1 MIRNNIHT
9 ILTGT
14 LRNLKLSSDKL
25 NINPPN
31 NVSFGDYSTNI
42 ALQLAKTEKKNPMEL
57 AKTIAEAIKMDDI
70 IEKVEILKPGF
81 INIWISKNV
90 LLKNLTETSQN
101 TFSFKEY
108 HLGKNKKV
116 IVEYAHPNTH
126 KLFHIG
132 HLRNITTGE
141 TVARLLEVTGNKVIR
156 ANYQGDVGLHI
167 AKTLWAAPKTLNE
180 LGKEKINSMTIRE
193 KISLLGNAYVK
204 GSEAYETSVEAKKEI
219 IEINKQ
225 IYNQDGR
232 IMPLYEQTRA
242 WSLEYFDEK
251 YERIG
256 TTFDKKYF
264 ESQMAKRSIELIEE
278 LVKKNILEKSN
289 GAIIFNG
296 EGHGVHTRVF
306 LNKEGYPTY
315 EGKEL
320 PLAEKETTDFG
331 EVDKIIHVV
340 TEEQTSFFATTFKVE
355 ELTDSKRY
363 TGKQQHLKYG
373 WVHLKGGKM
382 SSRKGNVVEG
392 EWLLDEAKKQIIKD
406 YESTEEVAEKLAIA
420 AVKYSFLKSGLQ
432 GDVYFDMKDATTL
445 QGDSG
450 PYLVYTYVRCKS
462 VLNKSEGANNVI
474 SIKAEESLSL
484 NAEELAIM
492 RTLIKYPEVVQE
504 SAQSFAPNYLCLYL
518 YDLSQKYNLFYQK
531 NSILKADNEDEKNLR
546 LTITKATAN
555 VLKHCLN
562 LLGIETVEKM

>member
-1 MIRNNIHT
+1 MKDLIHEKIRHT
-9 ILTGT
+9 LEA
-14 LRNLKLSSDKL
+14 LNLPFERLM
-25 NINPPN
+25 INPPN
-31 NVSFGDYSTNI
+31 NEDFGDYSTNI
-42 ALQLAKTEKKNPMEL
+42 ALQLAKIEKKNPMEL
-57 AKTIAEAIKMDDI
+57 AKLIADAIKIDEV
-70 IEKVEILKPGF
+70 IEKVEVMKPGF
-81 INIWISKNV
+81 INVWLSKQV
-90 LLKNLTETSQN
+90 LIKNLLESSQN
-101 TFSFKEY
+101 MYSVQEY

-141 TVARLLEVTGNKVIR
+141 TVARLLEVTGNTVIR

-167 AKTLWAAPKTLNE
+167 AKTLWAAPKTMNE
-180 LGKEKINSMTIRE
+180 LGEEKISSMPIRE
-193 KISLLGNAYVK
+193 KISLLGKAYVK
-204 GSEAYETSVEAKKEI
+204 GSEAYESNDVSKKEI

-232 IMPLYEQTRA
+232 IMPLYEKTRA

-251 YERIG
+251 YDRVG

-278 LVKKNILEKSN
+278 LVKKNILEKSK
-289 GAIIFNG
+289 GAVIFNG

-306 LNKEGYPTY
+306 LNQEGYPTY

-320 PLAEKETTDFG
+320 PLAEKETADFG

-363 TGKQQHLKYG
+363 TGKQKHLKYG

-450 PYLVYTYVRCKS
+450 PYLVYAYVRCKS
-462 VLNKSEGANNVI
+462 VLNKSNSSNNVI
-474 SIKAEESLSL
+474 PRKVEESLSL
-484 NAEELAIM
+484 NNEELTLLRA
-492 RTLIKYPEVVQE
+492 LIKYPEVVLE
-504 SAQSFAPNYLCLYL
+504 TAQNFAPNYLCLYL

-531 NSILKADNEDEKNLR
+531 NSILKADNEDDKNVR
-546 LTITKATAN
+546 LTITKGTAN
-555 VLKHCLN
+555 VLKHGLN
-562 LLGIETVEKM
+562 LLGIQTVEKM

>member
-1 MIRNNIHT
+1 
-9 ILTGT
+9 
-14 LRNLKLSSDKL
+14 
-25 NINPPN
+25 
-31 NVSFGDYSTNI
+31 VS
-42 ALQLAKTEKKNPMEL
+42 
-57 AKTIAEAIKMDDI
+57 
-70 IEKVEILKPGF
+70 
-81 INIWISKNV
+81 
-90 LLKNLTETSQN
+90 
-101 TFSFKEY
+101 
-108 HLGKNKKV
+108 
-116 IVEYAHPNTH
+116 
-126 KLFHIG
+126 
-132 HLRNITTGE
+132 
-141 TVARLLEVTGNKVIR
+141 
-156 ANYQGDVGLHI
+156 
-167 AKTLWAAPKTLNE
+167 
-180 LGKEKINSMTIRE
+180 
-193 KISLLGNAYVK
+193 
-204 GSEAYETSVEAKKEI
+204 KKEI

-232 IMPLYEQTRA
+232 IMPLYEKTRA
-242 WSLEYFDEK
+242 WSLEYFNEK
-251 YERIG
+251 YDRVG

-264 ESQMAKRSIELIEE
+264 ESQMAKRSIELIDE
-278 LVKKNILEKSN
+278 LVKKNILEKSD

-406 YESTEEVAEKLAIA
+406 YGSTEEVAEKLAIA

-450 PYLVYTYVRCKS
+450 PYLIYTYVRCKS
-462 VLNKSEGANNVI
+462 VLNKSVKTNLVI
-474 SIKAEESLSL
+474 PDPDPGSSKL
-484 NAEELAIM
+484 NHEELALL
-492 RTLIKYPEVVQE
+492 RALIKYPEVVLE
-504 SAQSFAPNYLCLYL
+504 TAQNVAPNYLCTYL
-518 YDLSQKYNLFYQK
+518 YELSQKYNLFYQK
-531 NSILKADNEDEKNLR
+531 NPILKAENEDEKYLR
-546 LTITKATAN
+546 LTITKGTAN
-555 VLKHCLN
+555 VLKHGLN

>member
-31 NVSFGDYSTNI
+31 NEDFGDFTTNI

-57 AKTIAEAIKMDDI
+57 AKTIVEAIKTDDI

-81 INIWISKNV
+81 INVWISKNV
-90 LLKNLTETSQN
+90 LLKNLSESSQN
-101 TFSFKEY
+101 IFSFKEY

-141 TVARLLEVTGNKVIR
+141 TIARLLEVTGNTVIR

-167 AKTLWAAPKTLNE
+167 AKTLWAAPTALDE

-204 GSEAYETSVEAKKEI
+204 GSEAYETSPEAKKEI

-264 ESQMAKRSIELIEE
+264 ESQMAERSIELIEE
-278 LVKKNILEKSN
+278 LVKKNILEKSD

-296 EGHGVHTRVF
+296 EGHGVYTRVF

-363 TGKQQHLKYG
+363 TDKQKHLKYG

-462 VLNKSEGANNVI
+462 VLNKSEDANNVI
-474 SIKAEESLSL
+474 SIKAEESFSL
-484 NAEELAIM
+484 NTEELAVM
-492 RTLIKYPEVVQE
+492 RALIKYPEVVQE
-504 SAQSFAPNYLCLYL
+504 SAQNFAPNYLCLYL

-531 NSILKADNEDEKNLR
+531 NSILKADNENEKNLR
-546 LTITKATAN
+546 LAITQATAH
-555 VLKHCLN
+555 VLKHGLN